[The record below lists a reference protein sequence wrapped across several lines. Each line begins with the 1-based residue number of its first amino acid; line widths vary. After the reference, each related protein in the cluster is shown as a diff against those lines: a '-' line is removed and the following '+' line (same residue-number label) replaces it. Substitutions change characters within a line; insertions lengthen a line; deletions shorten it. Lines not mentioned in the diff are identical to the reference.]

1 MDKHFKKKARID
13 GLLEMSPDDERF
25 RALVLSNEQVFPPTR
40 EAEEEADALK
50 RVAFA
55 SYDDATTPEEFSAAQ
70 VQNEAS
76 LAKLKLVE
84 EQQGVFDEVTWCFDA
99 AVMAENMELRA
110 KTPNMRKAGKWKIAR
125 LHAKER
131 LSEYEQHEAE
141 VASEAA
147 AEKKRKRSSNANTTA
162 AVSLDPSQPRLQCIS
177 V

>member
-99 AVMAENMELRA
+99 AVMAENMELLA
-110 KTPNMRKAGKWKIAR
+110 TTT
-125 LHAKER
+125 
-131 LSEYEQHEAE
+131 
-141 VASEAA
+141 
-147 AEKKRKRSSNANTTA
+147 TTA
-162 AVSLDPSQPRLQCIS
+162 CTTSPAASSTR
-177 V
+177 